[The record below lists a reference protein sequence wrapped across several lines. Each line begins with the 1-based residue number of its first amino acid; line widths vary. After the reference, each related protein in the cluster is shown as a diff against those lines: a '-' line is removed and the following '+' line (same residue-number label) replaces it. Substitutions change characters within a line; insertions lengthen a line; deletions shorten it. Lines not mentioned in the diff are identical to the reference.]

1 MIKKKKNIGI
11 YLDLDNIWGGL
22 LRELGINVEER
33 KKKLIGLLPAE
44 RDLLKEILTKILPA
58 VLYVGI
64 SEKFHE
70 YEGSNVVANT
80 EVRFIKAFA
89 VFSKLPFINQ
99 IGEIQT
105 LLHNVGIEPFPSFI
119 AKDTKDASDRA
130 LILEIIE
137 DIFFNQLPI
146 DVVIL
151 GSGDIDFYPLVSF
164 FYEHS
169 DKDLY
174 LLSFRNSLSNI
185 YLQIP
190 LTQEKVLLIED
201 ICYREAYWFKEKL
214 MEFKRDLKEV
224 IEMKF
229 SNFKDLLLKK
239 LNEFIKAGRIVK
251 TGLVITGW
259 KKEWK
264 EKGFTFDESEINF
277 FLDRLVEEKVI
288 IIESDVPDKPLK
300 GRISLPT

>member
-64 SEKFHE
+64 SEEYHE
-70 YEGSNVVANT
+70 YERGNIVANA

-99 IGEIQT
+99 IDEIQT

-130 LILEIIE
+130 LILEIVE

-169 DKDLY
+169 DKGLY

-229 SNFKDLLLKK
+229 SNFRDLLLKK
-239 LNEFIKAGRIVK
+239 LNEFIKAGKIVK

-288 IIESDVPDKPLK
+288 IIEPDVPDKPLK